1 VPRRPAKESTAEK
14 TRRKPLRQAQGP
26 AAGAHGPA
34 LRVLSPKGELTGRAP
49 DLAEPQLLELYR
61 QMRRLR
67 AFDQRMMN
75 LQRQGRIGFYG
86 PASGQEAATIGSAF
100 ALEPGD
106 WIFPALREAGALLV
120 RGYPIRKMLAQL
132 YGNRLDDVLGHQM
145 PCHYASRELR
155 FVSMSSCIANQ
166 LPQAVGAA
174 WAAKIRGDRTVVLGC
189 IGDGGTSEGDFHAA
203 MNFAGVYR
211 VPCVIFCQNNQWAIS
226 VPVERQTAV
235 ADLWRKA
242 DAYGLPGVQVDGN
255 DVLAVVAAVRDAAAR
270 ARAGGG
276 ATFIEA
282 QTYRA
287 GPHTTSD
294 DPTKY
299 RAGIDFE
306 RWPDPPERF
315 RSFLERAGMW
325 DADREALLEAELAD
339 ELERAIEEVE
349 AEPPPDPRTLIEG
362 VFARTPAFLE
372 EELEE
377 LLRPRR

>member
-1 VPRRPAKESTAEK
+1 MKPAPTSTA
-14 TRRKPLRQAQGP
+14 LRP
-26 AAGAHGPA
+26 SAAGISDGTP
-34 LRVLSPKGELTGRAP
+34 LRVLSAEGSPVGRPP
-49 DLAEPQLLELYR
+49 DLAPEELAALYR
-61 QMRRLR
+61 HMRRLR
-67 AFDQRMMN
+67 LFDQRMMN

-86 PASGQEAATIGSAF
+86 PASGQEAATVGSAY
-100 ALEPGD
+100 ALERED

-120 RGYPIRKMLAQL
+120 RGYPLRKMLAQL

-203 MNFAGVYR
+203 LNFAGVFR
-211 VPCVIFCQNNQWAIS
+211 VPCVLFCQNNRWAIS

-235 ADLWRKA
+235 VDLYRKA
-242 DAYGLPGVQVDGN
+242 AAYGLPALQVDGN
-255 DVLAVVAAVRDAAAR
+255 DILAVVTAVRTAAAR
-270 ARAGGG
+270 ARDGSG

-282 QTYRA
+282 LTYRA

-294 DPTKY
+294 DPTRY
-299 RAGIDFE
+299 RASE
-306 RWPDPPERF
+306 EAARWPDPVARY
-315 RSFLERAGMW
+315 RAFLEGEGLW
-325 DADREALLEAELAD
+325 DAGREAALEAELDA
-339 ELERAIEEVE
+339 EIEAAVQEVE
-349 AEPPPDPRTLIEG
+349 GEPPPEPASLIEG
-362 VFARTPAFLE
+362 VFAAPPHLLVQ
-372 EELEE
+372 ELEE

>member
-1 VPRRPAKESTAEK
+1 
-14 TRRKPLRQAQGP
+14 
-26 AAGAHGPA
+26 
-34 LRVLSPKGELTGRAP
+34 
-49 DLAEPQLLELYR
+49 
-61 QMRRLR
+61 
-67 AFDQRMMN
+67 
-75 LQRQGRIGFYG
+75 
-86 PASGQEAATIGSAF
+86 
-100 ALEPGD
+100 
-106 WIFPALREAGALLV
+106 
-120 RGYPIRKMLAQL
+120 
-132 YGNRLDDVLGHQM
+132 
-145 PCHYASRELR
+145 
-155 FVSMSSCIANQ
+155 
-166 LPQAVGAA
+166 
-174 WAAKIRGDRTVVLGC
+174 
-189 IGDGGTSEGDFHAA
+189 
-203 MNFAGVYR
+203 
-211 VPCVIFCQNNQWAIS
+211 
-226 VPVERQTAV
+226 
-235 ADLWRKA
+235 
-242 DAYGLPGVQVDGN
+242 
-255 DVLAVVAAVRDAAAR
+255 VRDAAAR

-339 ELERAIEEVE
+339 ELERAVEEVE